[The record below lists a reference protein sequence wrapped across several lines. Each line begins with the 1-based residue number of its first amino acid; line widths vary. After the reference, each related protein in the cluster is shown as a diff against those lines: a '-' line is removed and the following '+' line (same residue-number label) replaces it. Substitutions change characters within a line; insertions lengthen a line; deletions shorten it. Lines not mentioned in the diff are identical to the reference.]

1 MNRSKKILTGLSA
14 DSYEH
19 PFDKKA
25 LETLEDTPGLTIAGN
40 FITSNLVERVYNVQ
54 YTGSHLKVTKESYPK
69 IYEYL
74 EYACKILD
82 VQQVPELYIEWGYN
96 INACTV
102 GSEKPIIVINSG
114 LIDLCDDDEIMF
126 VIGHELGH
134 VKSNHMLYHM
144 MAQVINVVVSMIP
157 FGDVASL
164 PLQYALYYWSRMSEF
179 TADRAGLLCCQN
191 KDAAI
196 RAFMK
201 MAGMPIK
208 QYGDMHYDTFIQ
220 QAKDFKLLDYD
231 GMNKVVKL
239 ISIADESHPWT
250 VMRAAELL
258 NWIGSGEYQS
268 LTGVPTSDSAM
279 GFDDEKPLVI
289 TNASDKQSRKNK
301 YLNN

>member
-1 MNRSKKILTGLSA
+1 MNRNKKILTGLSA

-19 PFDKKA
+19 PFDRKA
-25 LETLEDTPGLTIAGN
+25 LETLENTPGLTVVGN
-40 FITSNLVERVYNVQ
+40 YITKNLVERVYNVQ
-54 YTGSHLKVTKESYPK
+54 YTGSHLKVTKEAYPI

-74 EYACKILD
+74 EDACRILD
-82 VQQVPELYIEWGYN
+82 VKQIPELYIEWSYN

-102 GSEKPIIVINSG
+102 GSENPIIVINSG

-134 VKSNHMLYHM
+134 IKSNHMLYHM
-144 MAQVINVVVSMIP
+144 MAQVLNVIVSMIP
-157 FGDVASL
+157 FGDVASA
-164 PLQYALYYWSRMSEF
+164 PLQYALYYWNRMSEF

-201 MAGMPIK
+201 MAGVPIK
-208 QYGDMHYDTFIQ
+208 QFNDMHYGTFIQ
-220 QAKDFKLLDYD
+220 QARDFKLLDYE

-250 VMRAAELL
+250 IMRAAELL
-258 NWIGSGEYQS
+258 NWIGTGEYRKFVPQMIEQRKS
-268 LTGVPTSDSAM
+268 L
-279 GFDDEKPLVI
+279 K
-289 TNASDKQSRKNK
+289 NA
-301 YLNN
+301 LNEIMKKW

>member
-1 MNRSKKILTGLSA
+1 M
-14 DSYEH
+14 
-19 PFDKKA
+19 
-25 LETLEDTPGLTIAGN
+25 
-40 FITSNLVERVYNVQ
+40 VERVYTVQ
-54 YTGSHLKVTKESYPK
+54 YTGSHLRVTKDSYPK

-74 EYACKILD
+74 EYACDILD
-82 VQQVPELYIEWGYN
+82 VKKVPELYIEWGYN

-102 GSEKPIIVINSG
+102 GAENPIIVLNSG

-144 MAQVINVVVSMIP
+144 MAQVINIIIGMVP
-157 FGDVASL
+157 FGSIAAAPV
-164 PLQYALYYWSRMSEF
+164 QFALFYWDRMSEF

-208 QYGDMHYDTFIQ
+208 QFNDMKYQTFIQ
-220 QAKDFKLLDYD
+220 QAKDFKQLDFD
-231 GMNKVVKL
+231 GMNKIIKT
-239 ISIADESHPWT
+239 ISIADDTHPWT

-258 NWIGSGEYQS
+258 NWIDNGDYASF
-268 LTGVPTSDSAM
+268 TGATTEIKRPVDAPIIT
-279 GFDDEKPLVI
+279 DDTPVVI
-289 TNASDKQSRKNK
+289 TKAGDKQTRKNK

>member
-1 MNRSKKILTGLSA
+1 MEKSKKILTGLSA

-19 PFDKKA
+19 PFDQKA
-25 LETLEDTPGLTIAGN
+25 LETLESTPGLTLVGN
-40 FITSNLVERVYNVQ
+40 YITSNLVERVYNVQ

-82 VQQVPELYIEWGYN
+82 VQQIPELYIEWGYN

-102 GSEKPIIVINSG
+102 GSENPIIVINSG
-114 LIDLCDDDEIMF
+114 LVDLCDDDEIMF

-144 MAQVINVVVSMIP
+144 MAQVLNVIISMIP
-157 FGDVASL
+157 FGDVASA
-164 PLQYALYYWSRMSEF
+164 PLQYALYYWNRMSEF

-208 QYGDMHYDTFIQ
+208 QYGDMHYETFIQ
-220 QAKDFKLLDYD
+220 QAKDFKLLDYE

-258 NWIGSGEYQS
+258 NWIENGDYERFFPQ
-268 LTGVPTSDSAM
+268 
-279 GFDDEKPLVI
+279 
-289 TNASDKQSRKNK
+289 QSRVILKNIK
-301 YLNN
+301 EQQPSRVLRKF